1 MLRSIINASL
11 RFRLLVVAI
20 AAGIIGVG
28 ITQLNDAP
36 VDVLPEFTPP
46 YAEVQTEALGLSAQE
61 VEQLITVPLEADLL
75 NGVQGVDVIR
85 SESVPSL
92 SSITMVFE
100 PGTDIYRAR
109 QLIEERLTQAHA
121 LPNVSAPPTLLQPL
135 SSSSRVMMIG
145 MSSKDISPI
154 DKSVIARWTVQPR
167 LMGVPGVANVAVWGM
182 RDQQLQVQVDP
193 ERLRDRDVTL
203 SQVISTSG
211 NAQVVSPLSFL
222 EGSTP
227 GSGGFI
233 ETPQQ
238 RLQVRNVLEKIADPK
253 ELGKVPVEGTGGK
266 LRLSDVS
273 DIKVDHQPLI
283 GDAVVNDADGL
294 LLVVEKFPGANTA
307 EVTEGVEDA
316 LEKLSPGLRGMEVD
330 TSVFRPATFIEDAV
344 DNIALTVT
352 IAAVLAALMLAAF
365 LFHWRT
371 VLVALVTIP
380 VSLVAAAVVL
390 DLLGESLNAISFA
403 GLAIG
408 LAVVVGDAVAGAENV
423 SRRLREHRESGA
435 EGSVASVV
443 VEASHEVRS
452 PLAYGDA
459 HRPAGDRA
467 RRRDGGPARG
477 VLRAARAG
485 VRPGGRRR
493 DGRRADADA
502 RAQPPAG
509 LPRAARRRLAAA
521 STACARATTARFGA
535 S

>member
-1 MLRSIINASL
+1 M
-11 RFRLLVVAI
+11 
-20 AAGIIGVG
+20 
-28 ITQLNDAP
+28 
-36 VDVLPEFTPP
+36 
-46 YAEVQTEALGLSAQE
+46 
-61 VEQLITVPLEADLL
+61 
-75 NGVQGVDVIR
+75 
-85 SESVPSL
+85 
-92 SSITMVFE
+92 
-100 PGTDIYRAR
+100 
-109 QLIEERLTQAHA
+109 
-121 LPNVSAPPTLLQPL
+121 
-135 SSSSRVMMIG
+135 
-145 MSSKDISPI
+145 
-154 DKSVIARWTVQPR
+154 
-167 LMGVPGVANVAVWGM
+167 
-182 RDQQLQVQVDP
+182 
-193 ERLRDRDVTL
+193 
-203 SQVISTSG
+203 
-211 NAQVVSPLSFL
+211 
-222 EGSTP
+222 
-227 GSGGFI
+227 
-233 ETPQQ
+233 
-238 RLQVRNVLEKIADPK
+238 LEKIADPK

-408 LAVVVGDAVAGAENV
+408 LAVVVDDAVAGAENV

-435 EGSVASVV
+435 DGSVASVV
-443 VEASHEVRS
+443 VEATHEVRS

-467 RRRDGGPARG
+467 GRRDGGPARG

-485 VRPGGRRR
+485 VRAGGRRR

-502 RAQPPAG
+502 RAQPAAG
-509 LPRAARRRLAAA
+509 LPRAARRRLAAGRPPAPALRRRALRA
-521 STACARATTARFGA
+521 S
-535 S
+535 